1 MISRSAALVLAPALL
16 AVTAIP
22 VLAADSPTL
31 DSGAS
36 KIRVVRLSEAKGAVT
51 MDRAIGRGFEH
62 AMANMPVVEGS
73 SLRTDEGVAEVE
85 FEDNSSL
92 RLAPNSVVEFPKLE
106 RLATGATV
114 STVRLVRGTAYV
126 SLVKSKTDN
135 PFSLMFD
142 KESVVLEPGSHVRLD
157 LDEKQAKLAMLDG
170 AAKVEGPAGA
180 EELARK
186 KTLSFSLAD
195 QTQSVGK
202 DIAAEPYDD
211 WDKTATGY
219 HARTASYS
227 ALSSSTPY
235 AYGLNDMSY
244 YGSFAD
250 LGGGCGSMWRPYFA
264 SAAWD
269 PYANGSW
276 AFYQGAG
283 YSWVSPYP
291 WGWTPY
297 HTGTWSYCG
306 GAGWGWLPGGA
317 WNGLGNGASLIAGT
331 TTGGNGTQ
339 RLQPAPVRPPLP
351 GEPTITAVNLKP
363 LVRSGLAS
371 PESFVFRNDSAGLG
385 IPREELGKLDKVSR
399 QTMEHGSASTHIYLS
414 APAISNANVRGASQS
429 VGAVSMHR
437 GSAPSG
443 GYAEAGARGE
453 MAGSGRMG
461 SAPSSAASSGMS
473 RSAGPAPSSGG
484 GHSK

>member
-16 AVTAIP
+16 AATAFP
-22 VLAADSPTL
+22 ALAADSSTL
-31 DSGAS
+31 DAGAS
-36 KIRVVRLSEAKGAVT
+36 KIRVVRLSESKGAVL

-62 AMANMPVVEGS
+62 AMANMPIVEGS
-73 SLRTDEGVAEVE
+73 SLRTDQGVAEVE

-92 RLAPNSVVEFPKLE
+92 RLAPNSTVEFPKLE

-126 SLVKSKTDN
+126 SLVKSKTGN
-135 PFSLMFD
+135 PFSLAFD
-142 KESVVLEPGSHVRLD
+142 QENVALEPGSHVRLD
-157 LDEKQAKLAMLDG
+157 MDEKQVRLAMLDG
-170 AAKVEGPAGA
+170 SAHVEGPAGT
-180 EELARK
+180 EEIARK
-186 KTLSFSLAD
+186 KTLNFSLAD
-195 QTQSVGK
+195 QTHSVDK
-202 DIAAEPYDD
+202 DIASEPFDD

-269 PYANGSW
+269 PYSNGAW

-297 HTGTWSYCG
+297 HTGTWSYCS
-306 GAGWGWLPGGA
+306 GAGWGWLPGGG
-317 WNGLGNGASLIAGT
+317 WNGLGNGTSLIAGA
-331 TTGGNGTQ
+331 TGGNGIQ
-339 RLQPAPVRPPLP
+339 RFQPKPVRPPLP
-351 GEPTITAVNLKP
+351 GEPTITAVGLKP

-399 QTMEHGSASTHIYLS
+399 QTMERGSASTHIYLS
-414 APAISNANVRGASQS
+414 APTISNANVRSGASQS
-429 VGAVSMHR
+429 LGAVSMHR

-443 GYAEAGARGE
+443 GYAETGARGE
-453 MAGSGRMG
+453 FAGSGRMG
-461 SAPSSAASSGMS
+461 SAPSSVTSSGMS
-473 RSAGPAPSSGG
+473 RSAGPSPSSGG